1 MRRGVTQQ
9 EMADATGMS
18 GSTYW
23 RLEHGRLADPPIRL
37 LANCALVLGV
47 DLEELIEEQW
57 RAWLVLDQRRPGPPA
72 PEDFWRHNADA

>member
-23 RLEHGRLADPPIRL
+23 RLEHGRLPDPPIRL
-37 LANCALVLGV
+37 LANCALALGV
-47 DLEELIEEQW
+47 RVEDLIEDEW
-57 RAWLVLDQRRPGPPA
+57 REWLALDARRPGPPA
-72 PEDFWRHNADA
+72 PASFWRRRDG

>member
-23 RLEHGRLADPPIRL
+23 RLEHGRLTDPPIRL
-37 LANCALVLGV
+37 LANCALALGV
-47 DLEELIEEQW
+47 EVEELIEDEW
-57 RAWLVLDQRRPGPPA
+57 RAWLVLDSRRPGPPP
-72 PEDFWRHNADA
+72 PEDFWRNSAGS